1 MWCTSLEKHTQTIWP
16 SRPGP
21 FRTQRKKP
29 HHFFGTCLAAAV
41 RRASK
46 HTSVWSCYFFAW
58 MVHWNR
64 TTWQIWGFNVCIYIY
79 IYGYIY
85 MVIYILYIC
94 INRQGLSPCCFI
106 FITTLTHSYHW
117 SPPGMPH
124 PELVWIACHPHWAW
138 YHNVGVLSA
147 TNEWSVVHTRGKTNT
162 HYSHHV
168 RFADNIGILCLK
180 RNALYIFVQSF

>member
-21 FRTQRKKP
+21 FRTQQKNHIIFSAP
-29 HHFFGTCLAAAV
+29 AWPPPFEGPQNTHPFGAV
-41 RRASK
+41 IFLLGWCTETVLHDK
-46 HTSVWSCYFFAW
+46 YEVLMY
-58 MVHWNR
+58 V
-64 TTWQIWGFNVCIYIY
+64 YIY